1 MDLRDIYSARKR
13 IEKYVR
19 KTPLEYSHFLS
30 DLSGGEV
37 WLKLENQQYTGSFK
51 ARGAMNKLIQLSQEE
66 KTRGIVTASS
76 GNHAQGLGFAGNILS
91 VDSTIVVPANTPKV
105 KRDAIELYGVELI
118 VHGDEYMEAERFSR
132 DLEARLGKTHISA
145 YNDLDIIMGQGTVG
159 LEIAEEMPDIDKV
172 LVPVGGGG
180 LISGVGCALKAM
192 DATTEVFG
200 AQSVASPVMYESL
213 RQGRI
218 VDMELEDSY
227 AEGLH
232 GGIEENSVTFELC
245 RKYVDE
251 IILVE
256 EETILG
262 AISSALVEQHQV
274 IEGAAAV
281 GVAAILEDP
290 ERYHDEKVCIVI
302 SGGNV
307 ELDLLKKS
315 MRLTSQVI

>member
-118 VHGDEYMEAERFSR
+118 VHGDEYMEAEMFSR

-159 LEIAEEMPDIDKV
+159 LEIAEEMSDIDKV

>member
-13 IEKYVR
+13 IEKYMR

-51 ARGAMNKLIQLSQEE
+51 ARGAMNKLIQLSPEE
-66 KTRGIVTASS
+66 KARGIVTASS
-76 GNHAQGLGFAGNILS
+76 GNHAQGVGYAGNILG
-91 VDSTIVVPANTPKV
+91 VDSTIVVPANTPRV

-180 LISGVGCALKAM
+180 LISGVGCALKAL

-256 EETILG
+256 EETILR
-262 AISSALVEQHQV
+262 AIRSALVEQHQV

-290 ERYHDEKVCIVI
+290 ERYNDEKVCIVI

-307 ELDLLKKS
+307 ELDLLKES
-315 MRLTSQVI
+315 MRFTS

>member
-1 MDLRDIYSARKR
+1 MNLRDIYSARKR

-51 ARGAMNKLIQLSQEE
+51 ARGAMNKLIQLSPEE
-66 KTRGIVTASS
+66 KARGIVTASS
-76 GNHAQGLGFAGNILS
+76 GNHAQGVGYAGKILG
-91 VDSTIVVPANTPKV
+91 VDSTIVVPANTPRV
-105 KRDAIELYGVELI
+105 KRDAIELFGVELI

-180 LISGVGCALKAM
+180 LISGVSCAPKAI

-245 RKYVDE
+245 RKYVDD

-256 EETILG
+256 EETILR
-262 AISSALVEQHQV
+262 AIRSALVEQHQV

-290 ERYHDEKVCIVI
+290 ERYNDEKVCIVI

-307 ELDLLKKS
+307 ESDLLKES
-315 MRLTSQVI
+315 LRFTS

>member
-19 KTPLEYSHFLS
+19 KTPLEYSHYLS

-51 ARGAMNKLIQLSQEE
+51 ARGAMNKLLQLSPKE
-66 KTRGIVTASS
+66 KARGIVTASS
-76 GNHAQGLGFAGNILS
+76 GNHAQGVGYAGKILG

-118 VHGDEYMEAERFSR
+118 IHGDEYMEAERFSR

-180 LISGVGCALKAM
+180 LISGVGCALNVMA
-192 DATTEVFG
+192 ATTEVFG

-232 GGIEENSVTFELC
+232 GGIEENAVTFELC

-256 EETILG
+256 EETILR
-262 AISSALVEQHQV
+262 AIRSALVEQHQV

-281 GVAAILEDP
+281 GVAAILKDP
-290 ERYHDEKVCIVI
+290 ERYNDEKICIVI
-302 SGGNV
+302 SGGNI
-307 ELDLLKKS
+307 EIDLLKES
-315 MRLTSQVI
+315 MSFTS

>member
-51 ARGAMNKLIQLSQEE
+51 ARGAMNKLIQLSPEE
-66 KTRGIVTASS
+66 KARGIVTASS
-76 GNHAQGLGFAGNILS
+76 GNHAQGVGYAGNILG
-91 VDSTIVVPANTPKV
+91 VDSTIVVPANTPRV
-105 KRDAIELYGVELI
+105 KRDAIELYGVELV

-180 LISGVGCALKAM
+180 LISGVGCALKAL

-256 EETILG
+256 EEAILR
-262 AISSALVEQHQV
+262 AIRSALVEQHQV

-281 GVAAILEDP
+281 GVAAILKDP
-290 ERYHDEKVCIVI
+290 RRYNDAKVCIVI

-307 ELDLLKKS
+307 ELDLLKES
-315 MRLTSQVI
+315 MRLTS

>member
-1 MDLRDIYSARKR
+1 M
-13 IEKYVR
+13 
-19 KTPLEYSHFLS
+19 
-30 DLSGGEV
+30 
-37 WLKLENQQYTGSFK
+37 KLENQQYTGSFK

-245 RKYVDE
+245 RRYVDE

>member
-1 MDLRDIYSARKR
+1 M
-13 IEKYVR
+13 
-19 KTPLEYSHFLS
+19 
-30 DLSGGEV
+30 
-37 WLKLENQQYTGSFK
+37 KLENRQYTGSFK

-76 GNHAQGLGFAGNILS
+76 GNHAQGVGYAGNILG
-91 VDSTIVVPANTPKV
+91 VDSTIVVPANTPRV
-105 KRDAIELYGVELI
+105 KRDAIELYGVEL
-118 VHGDEYMEAERFSR
+118 VLHGDEYMEAERFSR

-180 LISGVGCALKAM
+180 LISGVGCALKAL

-256 EETILG
+256 EEAILR
-262 AISSALVEQHQV
+262 AIRSALVEQHQV

-281 GVAAILEDP
+281 GVAAILKDP
-290 ERYHDEKVCIVI
+290 RRYNDEKVCIVI

-307 ELDLLKKS
+307 ELDLLKES
-315 MRLTSQVI
+315 MRLTS

>member
-1 MDLRDIYSARKR
+1 MDLRDIYLARKR

-51 ARGAMNKLIQLSQEE
+51 ARGAMNKLIQLSLKE
-66 KTRGIVTASS
+66 KARGIVTASS
-76 GNHAQGLGFAGNILS
+76 GNHAQGVGYAGKILGVN
-91 VDSTIVVPANTPKV
+91 STIVVPANTPRV

-118 VHGDEYMEAERFSR
+118 IHGDEYMEAEKFSR

-159 LEIAEEMPDIDKV
+159 LEIAEEMSDIDKI

-180 LISGVGCALKAM
+180 LISGVGCALKGM

-218 VDMELEDSY
+218 VDMELEDSF

-232 GGIEENSVTFELC
+232 GGIEENSVTFEFC

-256 EETILG
+256 EEMILR
-262 AISSALVEQHQV
+262 AIRSALVEQHQV

-281 GVAAILEDP
+281 GVAAIFKDP
-290 ERYHDEKVCIVI
+290 ERYNDEKICIVI
-302 SGGNV
+302 SGGNI
-307 ELDLLKKS
+307 EIDLLKES
-315 MRLTSQVI
+315 MSFTS

>member
-1 MDLRDIYSARKR
+1 MNLRDIYSARKR

-30 DLSGGEV
+30 DLSGGEI

-51 ARGAMNKLIQLSQEE
+51 ARGAMNKLIQLSPEE
-66 KTRGIVTASS
+66 KARGIVTASS
-76 GNHAQGLGFAGNILS
+76 GNHAQGVGYAGSILGVG
-91 VDSTIVVPANTPKV
+91 STIVVPVNTPRV

-180 LISGVGCALKAM
+180 LISGVGCALKAI
-192 DATTEVFG
+192 DVTTKVFG

-232 GGIEENSVTFELC
+232 GGIEENAVTFELC

-251 IILVE
+251 IIIVE
-256 EETILG
+256 EETILR
-262 AISSALVEQHQV
+262 AIRSALVEQHQV

-281 GVAAILEDP
+281 GVAAILTDP
-290 ERYHDEKVCIVI
+290 ERYNDEKVCIVI

-307 ELDLLKKS
+307 ESDLLKES
-315 MRLTSQVI
+315 MRFTS

>member
-37 WLKLENQQYTGSFK
+37 WLKLENRQYTGSFK

-76 GNHAQGLGFAGNILS
+76 GNHAQGVGYAGNILG
-91 VDSTIVVPANTPKV
+91 VDSTIVVPANTPRV
-105 KRDAIELYGVELI
+105 KRDAIELYGVEL
-118 VHGDEYMEAERFSR
+118 VLHGDEYMEAERFSR

-180 LISGVGCALKAM
+180 LISGVGCALKAL

-256 EETILG
+256 EEAILR
-262 AISSALVEQHQV
+262 AIRSALVEQHQV

-281 GVAAILEDP
+281 GVAAILKDP
-290 ERYHDEKVCIVI
+290 RRYNDEKVCIVI

-307 ELDLLKKS
+307 ELDLLKES
-315 MRLTSQVI
+315 MRLTS

>member
-19 KTPLEYSHFLS
+19 KTPLEYSNFLS
-30 DLSGGEV
+30 DLSGGEI

-51 ARGAMNKLIQLSQEE
+51 ARGAMNKLIQLSPEE
-66 KTRGIVTASS
+66 KARGIVTASS
-76 GNHAQGLGFAGNILS
+76 GNHAQGLGYAGSILG
-91 VDSTIVVPANTPKV
+91 VGSTIVVPANTPRV
-105 KRDAIELYGVELI
+105 KRDAIELYDVELI

-159 LEIAEEMPDIDKV
+159 LEIVEEMPDIDKV

-180 LISGVGCALKAM
+180 LISGVGCALKGM

-256 EETILG
+256 EETILR
-262 AISSALVEQHQV
+262 AIRSALLKQHQV

-281 GVAAILEDP
+281 GVAAILKDP
-290 ERYHDEKVCIVI
+290 ERYNGEKVCIVI

-307 ELDLLKKS
+307 ELDLLKES
-315 MRLTSQVI
+315 MSFTS

>member
-37 WLKLENQQYTGSFK
+37 WLKLENRQYTGSFK

-76 GNHAQGLGFAGNILS
+76 GNHAQGVGYAGNILG
-91 VDSTIVVPANTPKV
+91 VDSTIVVPANTPRV
-105 KRDAIELYGVELI
+105 KRDAIELYGVELV

-180 LISGVGCALKAM
+180 LISGVGCALKAL

-256 EETILG
+256 EEAILR
-262 AISSALVEQHQV
+262 AIRSALVEQHQV

-281 GVAAILEDP
+281 GVAAILKDP
-290 ERYHDEKVCIVI
+290 RRYNDEKVCIVI

-307 ELDLLKKS
+307 ELDLLKES
-315 MRLTSQVI
+315 MRLTS

>member
-19 KTPLEYSHFLS
+19 KTPLEYSHYLS

-37 WLKLENQQYTGSFK
+37 WLKLDNQQYTGSFK
-51 ARGAMNKLIQLSQEE
+51 ARGAMNKLLQLSPKE
-66 KTRGIVTASS
+66 KARGIVTASS
-76 GNHAQGLGFAGNILS
+76 GNHAQGVGYAGKILG

-118 VHGDEYMEAERFSR
+118 IHGDEYMEAERFSR

-180 LISGVGCALKAM
+180 LISGVGCALKVMA
-192 DATTEVFG
+192 ATTEVFG

-232 GGIEENSVTFELC
+232 GGIEENAVTFELC

-256 EETILG
+256 EETILR
-262 AISSALVEQHQV
+262 AIRSALVEQHQV

-281 GVAAILEDP
+281 GVAAILKDP
-290 ERYHDEKVCIVI
+290 ERYNDEKICIVI
-302 SGGNV
+302 SGGNI
-307 ELDLLKKS
+307 EIDLLKES
-315 MRLTSQVI
+315 MSFTS

>member
-51 ARGAMNKLIQLSQEE
+51 ARGAMNKLLQLSSKE
-66 KTRGIVTASS
+66 KARGIVTASS
-76 GNHAQGLGFAGNILS
+76 GNHAQGVGYAGKILG

-159 LEIAEEMPDIDKV
+159 LEIAEEMPDIGKV

-180 LISGVGCALKAM
+180 LISGVGCALKVMA
-192 DATTEVFG
+192 ATTEVFG

-232 GGIEENSVTFELC
+232 GGIEENAVTFELC

-256 EETILG
+256 EETILR
-262 AISSALVEQHQV
+262 AIRSALVEQHQV

-281 GVAAILEDP
+281 GVAAILKDP
-290 ERYHDEKVCIVI
+290 ERYNDEKICIVI
-302 SGGNV
+302 SGGNI
-307 ELDLLKKS
+307 EIDLLKES
-315 MRLTSQVI
+315 MSFTS

>member
-1 MDLRDIYSARKR
+1 MNLRDIYSARKR

-51 ARGAMNKLIQLSQEE
+51 ARGAMNKLIQLSPEE
-66 KTRGIVTASS
+66 KARGIVTASS
-76 GNHAQGLGFAGNILS
+76 GNHAQGVGYAGNILG
-91 VDSTIVVPANTPKV
+91 VDSTIVVPANTPMV

-180 LISGVGCALKAM
+180 LISGVGCALKAI

-200 AQSVASPVMYESL
+200 AQSVASPVMYESF

-256 EETILG
+256 EETILR
-262 AISSALVEQHQV
+262 AIRIALVEQHQV

-281 GVAAILEDP
+281 GVAAILTDP
-290 ERYHDEKVCIVI
+290 ERYNDEKVCIVI

-307 ELDLLKKS
+307 ESDLLKES
-315 MRLTSQVI
+315 MRFTS

>member
-1 MDLRDIYSARKR
+1 M
-13 IEKYVR
+13 
-19 KTPLEYSHFLS
+19 
-30 DLSGGEV
+30 
-37 WLKLENQQYTGSFK
+37 KLENQQYTGSFK

-218 VDMELEDSY
+218 VDMDLEDSY

-256 EETILG
+256 EETILR
-262 AISSALVEQHQV
+262 AIRSALVEQHQV

>member
-118 VHGDEYMEAERFSR
+118 VHGDEYMEAEMFSR

-245 RKYVDE
+245 RRYVDE

>member
-76 GNHAQGLGFAGNILS
+76 GNHAQGLGFAGNMLS

>member
-51 ARGAMNKLIQLSQEE
+51 ARGAMNKLIQLSPEE
-66 KTRGIVTASS
+66 KARGIVTASS
-76 GNHAQGLGFAGNILS
+76 GNHAQGVGYAGKILG
-91 VDSTIVVPANTPKV
+91 VDSTIVVPANTPMV

-118 VHGDEYMEAERFSR
+118 VHGDEYMEAERYSR
-132 DLEARLGKTHISA
+132 DLETKLGKTHISA

-180 LISGVGCALKAM
+180 LISGVGCALKGM

-213 RQGRI
+213 KQGRI

-256 EETILG
+256 EKTILR
-262 AISSALVEQHQV
+262 AIRSALVEQHQV

-281 GVAAILEDP
+281 GVAAILTDP
-290 ERYHDEKVCIVI
+290 ERYNGEKVCIVI

-307 ELDLLKKS
+307 ELDLLKES
-315 MRLTSQVI
+315 MRFTS

>member
-1 MDLRDIYSARKR
+1 MNLRDIYSARKR
-13 IEKYVR
+13 TEKYVR

-51 ARGAMNKLIQLSQEE
+51 ARGAMNKLIQLSPEE
-66 KTRGIVTASS
+66 KARGIVTASS
-76 GNHAQGLGFAGNILS
+76 GNHAQGVGYAGNILG
-91 VDSTIVVPANTPKV
+91 VDSTIVVPANTPRV

-159 LEIAEEMPDIDKV
+159 LEIAEEMPDINKV

-180 LISGVGCALKAM
+180 LISGVGCALKAV
-192 DATTEVFG
+192 DATTEVLG

-256 EETILG
+256 EETILR
-262 AISSALVEQHQV
+262 AIRSALVEQHQV

-290 ERYHDEKVCIVI
+290 ERYNDEKVCIVI

-307 ELDLLKKS
+307 ELDLLKES
-315 MRLTSQVI
+315 MRFTS

>member
-13 IEKYVR
+13 IEKHVR

-51 ARGAMNKLIQLSQEE
+51 ARGAMNKLIQLSPEE
-66 KTRGIVTASS
+66 KARGIVTASS
-76 GNHAQGLGFAGNILS
+76 GNHAQGVGYAGNILG
-91 VDSTIVVPANTPKV
+91 VDSTIVVPANTPRV
-105 KRDAIELYGVELI
+105 KREAIELYGVELI

-159 LEIAEEMPDIDKV
+159 LEIAEEIPDIGKV

-180 LISGVGCALKAM
+180 LISGVGCALKVMA
-192 DATTEVFG
+192 ATTEVFG

-256 EETILG
+256 EETILR
-262 AISSALVEQHQV
+262 AIRSALVEQHQV

-281 GVAAILEDP
+281 GVAAILKDP
-290 ERYHDEKVCIVI
+290 ERYDGKKVCIVI

-307 ELDLLKKS
+307 EIDLLKES
-315 MRLTSQVI
+315 MRFTS

>member
-13 IEKYVR
+13 IEKYMR

-51 ARGAMNKLIQLSQEE
+51 ARGAMNKLIQLSPEE
-66 KTRGIVTASS
+66 KARGIVTASS
-76 GNHAQGLGFAGNILS
+76 GNHAQGVGYAGNILG
-91 VDSTIVVPANTPKV
+91 VDSTIVVPANTPRV

-180 LISGVGCALKAM
+180 LISGVGCALKAV
-192 DATTEVFG
+192 DATTEVLG

-256 EETILG
+256 EETILR
-262 AISSALVEQHQV
+262 AIRSALVEQHQV

-290 ERYHDEKVCIVI
+290 ERYNDEKVCIVI

-307 ELDLLKKS
+307 ELDLLKES
-315 MRLTSQVI
+315 MRFTS

>member
-245 RKYVDE
+245 RRYVDE